1 MKFPVASHGEFNP
14 RKRLKRFKNKHQNI
28 TLWGEE
34 NITLWGEALKA
45 TVNYYSFNSET
56 STDDVI
62 STERRLLLVKPTLIK
77 F

>member
-1 MKFPVASHGEFNP
+1 MKFPVASQGEFNP
-14 RKRLKRFKNKHQNI
+14 RKRLKRFKNKHQ
-28 TLWGEE
+28 